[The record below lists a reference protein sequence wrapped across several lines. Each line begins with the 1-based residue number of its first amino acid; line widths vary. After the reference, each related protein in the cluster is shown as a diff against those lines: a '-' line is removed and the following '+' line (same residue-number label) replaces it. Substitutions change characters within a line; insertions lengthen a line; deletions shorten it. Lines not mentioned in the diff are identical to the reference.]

1 MCGSVHVPSGT
12 GNNGQLLLLPLLVLL
27 FVACRFHFEH
37 LVETAGEL
45 LGNPSL
51 ARLGEACGGGEADGG
66 RFGLHGFVLL
76 RVFYGSDTTT
86 VHRRG
91 ISKSTAVK
99 SVLATR
105 PGFRQKYQ
113 ESVLT
118 SFPRRECVRSATTD
132 RPFCPPPAALLIA
145 MRMMRSQQAPSNEND
160 VPHMCKCRH
169 ASAETDRGIDHRYKL
184 TVRQVM
190 HLDLLGKESIHPLK
204 SG

>member
-1 MCGSVHVPSGT
+1 MAARPMGVG
-12 GNNGQLLLLPLLVLL
+12 LVSM
-27 FVACRFHFEH
+27 ASSC
-37 LVETAGEL
+37 
-45 LGNPSL
+45 
-51 ARLGEACGGGEADGG
+51 
-66 RFGLHGFVLL
+66 FGYFMAVTQ
-76 RVFYGSDTTT
+76 RQSSAE
-86 VHRRG
+86 RA
-91 ISKSTAVK
+91 SKSTAVK
-99 SVLATR
+99 SVLASR

-118 SFPRRECVRSATTD
+118 SFPRRECVRTVATD
-132 RPFCPPPAALLIA
+132 RPFCPPPAAAALLIA